1 MNTRQILK
9 SLKRITNEINKI
21 ERSLPSK
28 PSKPSKQSKPSK
40 PSAVTTNKLYKFPT
54 DNFDAREP
62 FTAIVDDDYY
72 DVYDAYIQKIMKQGG
87 L

>member
-1 MNTRQILK
+1 MRQILK

-28 PSKPSKQSKPSK
+28 PSKPSKQSKPS
-40 PSAVTTNKLYKFPT
+40 AVTTNKLYKFPT

-72 DVYDAYIQKIMKQGG
+72 DAYIQKIMKQGG

>member
-1 MNTRQILK
+1 MNMRQILK

-28 PSKPSKQSKPSK
+28 PSKPSTPSKPSK
-40 PSAVTTNKLYKFPT
+40 PSKPSTVTTNKLYKFPT
-54 DNFDAREP
+54 DNFDARES
-62 FTAIVDDDYY
+62 FTAIVDDDY
-72 DVYDAYIQKIMKQGG
+72 YDAYIQKIMKQGG

>member
-1 MNTRQILK
+1 MNMRQILK

-28 PSKPSKQSKPSK
+28 PSKPSKPST
-40 PSAVTTNKLYKFPT
+40 VTTNKLYKFPT

-72 DVYDAYIQKIMKQGG
+72 DAYIQKIMKQGG

>member
-1 MNTRQILK
+1 MRQILK

-28 PSKPSKQSKPSK
+28 PSKPSKPST
-40 PSAVTTNKLYKFPT
+40 VTTNKLYKFPT

>member
-1 MNTRQILK
+1 MRQILK

-28 PSKPSKQSKPSK
+28 PSKPST
-40 PSAVTTNKLYKFPT
+40 VTTNKLYKFPT

>member
-1 MNTRQILK
+1 MRQILK

-21 ERSLPSK
+21 ERSL

>member
-28 PSKPSKQSKPSK
+28 QSKPSK

-54 DNFDAREP
+54 DNFDVREP
-62 FTAIVDDDYY
+62 FTAIADDDYY